1 MNTAIVTTTAAT
13 VSPFIQNLQQQ
24 QQQKPQTSKEA
35 IAANVKALIEQLEE
49 GHSEGLTA
57 YLMAM
62 GRFHNYSFG
71 NILEIARQKPSATRV
86 AGMYAWNQLGRKVIK
101 GEKGI
106 RILAPMIG
114 IRKKRDKEAENDI
127 TKQNQPE
134 LVGFRTA
141 YVFDM
146 SQTEG
151 APLPE
156 LSERVKGEVGEYRE

>member
-24 QQQKPQTSKEA
+24 QTKQPQGSKEV

-71 NILEIARQKPSATRV
+71 NILEIARQRLVTYCYTSLESINIRVCGSPSSINGNAKRV
-86 AGMYAWNQLGRKVIK
+86 HHTVV
-101 GEKGI
+101 
-106 RILAPMIG
+106 PHC
-114 IRKKRDKEAENDI
+114 
-127 TKQNQPE
+127 
-134 LVGFRTA
+134 
-141 YVFDM
+141 
-146 SQTEG
+146 
-151 APLPE
+151 
-156 LSERVKGEVGEYRE
+156 

>member
-49 GHSEGLTA
+49 GHSESLTA

-86 AGMYAWNQLGRKVIK
+86 AGMYAWNQLGRRVNK

-106 RILAPMIG
+106 RILAPMTG
-114 IRKKRDKEAENDI
+114 VRRKVAGGYRSQDA
-127 TKQNQPE
+127 
-134 LVGFRTA
+134 LHRTRK
-141 YVFDM
+141 
-146 SQTEG
+146 S
-151 APLPE
+151 
-156 LSERVKGEVGEYRE
+156 VGERILRKLQREAAR

>member
-1 MNTAIVTTTAAT
+1 MNTAIVATTAAT

-86 AGMYAWNQLGRKVIK
+86 AGMYAWNQLGRRVNK
-101 GEKGI
+101 GEKG
-106 RILAPMIG
+106 
-114 IRKKRDKEAENDI
+114 
-127 TKQNQPE
+127 T
-134 LVGFRTA
+134 RTRRTTMNPNT
-141 YVFDM
+141 V
-146 SQTEG
+146 T
-151 APLPE
+151 
-156 LSERVKGEVGEYRE
+156 EYRNLPLNVLIPSKTKRNAVASKELPKRCIKEGTLERLKPPSPAAL

>member
-86 AGMYAWNQLGRKVIK
+86 AGMYAWNQLGRRVNK

-106 RILAPMIG
+106 RILAPMTG
-114 IRKKRDKEAENDI
+114 VRRKVAGGYRSQDA
-127 TKQNQPE
+127 
-134 LVGFRTA
+134 LHRTRK
-141 YVFDM
+141 
-146 SQTEG
+146 S
-151 APLPE
+151 
-156 LSERVKGEVGEYRE
+156 VGERILRKL

>member
-1 MNTAIVTTTAAT
+1 MNTAIVTTTTAT

-24 QQQKPQTSKEA
+24 QPQKPQTSKEA

-86 AGMYAWNQLGRKVIK
+86 AGMYAWNQLGRRVNK

-106 RILAPMIG
+106 RILAPMTG
-114 IRKKRDKEAENDI
+114 VRRKKDDEAAKDVR
-127 TKQNQPE
+127 TQNQSV
-134 LVGFRTA
+134 LVGFRSV
-141 YVFDM
+141 YVFDVCKPKAWSFPSFRAVSVAM
-146 SQTEG
+146 
-151 APLPE
+151 
-156 LSERVKGEVGEYRE
+156 